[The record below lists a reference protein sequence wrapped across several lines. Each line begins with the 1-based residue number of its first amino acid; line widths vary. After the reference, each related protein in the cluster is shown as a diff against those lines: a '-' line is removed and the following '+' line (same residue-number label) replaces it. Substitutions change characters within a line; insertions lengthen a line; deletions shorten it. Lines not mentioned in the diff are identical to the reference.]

1 MRNAGLILGIIAGMV
16 GMIVGFFAS
25 GYLMFVDWVS
35 SEVDP
40 QQTFFLLPDNPYLWR
55 AAGLIAPVLAI
66 AGGAMAHSQR
76 YLGSALMLV
85 SAVGMAAAFGFGIF
99 TMFPIAMAGLGG
111 LLVLGAPAPDVAR

>member
-40 QQTFFLLPDNPYLWR
+40 QQTFFLLPDNPDLWR

-85 SAVGMAAAFGFGIF
+85 SAVGMAVAFGFGIF

>member
-40 QQTFFLLPDNPYLWR
+40 QQTFFLLPDNPDLWR

-85 SAVGMAAAFGFGIF
+85 SAVCMAAAFGFGIF

>member
-40 QQTFFLLPDNPYLWR
+40 QQTFSCCR
-55 AAGLIAPVLAI
+55 TILIC
-66 AGGAMAHSQR
+66 GGPQ
-76 YLGSALMLV
+76 
-85 SAVGMAAAFGFGIF
+85 
-99 TMFPIAMAGLGG
+99 
-111 LLVLGAPAPDVAR
+111 D